1 MTFKQKVQDLLDEA
15 LLARPDLFLIEFS
28 VSDANKILVIL
39 DGDNGINLQDC
50 IDVSRAIEHNIDK
63 EEFDFGLDVMSAG
76 VSRPLTLPRQYIKN
90 ISRKIHIKTASNLDF
105 EATLANA
112 TETEVTLEWEA
123 REPKK
128 TGKGKETVQKSLIL
142 PYSEIKEAI
151 IVISF

>member
-1 MTFKQKVQDLLDEA
+1 MTFKQKVQDLLEEA
-15 LLARPDLFLIEFS
+15 LAARPDLFLIEFT

-50 IDVSRAIEHNIDK
+50 IDVSRAIDANIDK
-63 EEFDFGLDVMSAG
+63 EEFDFGLDVMSSG
-76 VSRPLTLPRQYIKN
+76 VSRPLTLPRQFVKN
-90 ISRKIHIKTASNLDF
+90 IGRKIQIKTSDNLDF
-105 EATLANA
+105 EATIVTAN
-112 TETEVTLEWEA
+112 ESEVSLEWQA

>member
-1 MTFKQKVQDLLDEA
+1 MTFKQKVQDLLEEA
-15 LLARPDLFLIEFS
+15 LAVRPDLFLIEFT
-28 VSDANKILVIL
+28 VSEANKILVIL

-63 EEFDFGLDVMSAG
+63 EEFDFGLDVMSSG
-76 VSRPLTLPRQYIKN
+76 VSRPLTMPRQFIKN
-90 ISRKIHIKTASNLDF
+90 IGRKVQIKANDNLEF
-105 EATLANA
+105 EATLINA
-112 TETEVTLEWEA
+112 TESEISLEWEA

-142 PYSEIKEAI
+142 PYSDIIEAI